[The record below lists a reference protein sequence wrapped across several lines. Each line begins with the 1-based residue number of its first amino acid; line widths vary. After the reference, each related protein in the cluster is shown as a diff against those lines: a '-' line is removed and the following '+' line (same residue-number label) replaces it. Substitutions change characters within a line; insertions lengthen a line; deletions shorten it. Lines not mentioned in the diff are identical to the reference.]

1 MKIKSIYKRVDI
13 LLVLTIILLFFL
25 YRLKEISYGLPFFF
39 NQDEI
44 AFQGSVLSSLSFL
57 TGYFEL
63 NYNPYYVSLLNLLII
78 LKTIFINEY
87 LINFITFDQIRT
99 KFFFNPELFLY
110 HGRLASLI
118 ITSVS
123 IFFLYLIFKK
133 LKINILIYGILLITF
148 ATSMEA
154 FNVSTLMS
162 KNSSNLLIY
171 LIQLYYLIKYSIKLE
186 NFSVKSY
193 IIFSLLGSF
202 AWGVNYWPAFVSI
215 LAVIYLHYAKFRFS
229 KINYLFLFG
238 VIFIILGPIL
248 NSFFTNYP
256 PIDHLLPDKDLE
268 KFEIST
274 YLTTF
279 FKDFIESFKIIYVT
293 EKNIILLF
301 LITPFFLLNKKTKFK
316 KEFLIIT
323 SLIFLPILLFS
334 VGDDLPPQLRF
345 FPGIICIVSI
355 LTALSFNELYKLN
368 YKYLTFVLILS
379 NFYFIFE
386 NIKMYIKIDN
396 VVSKKHSFF
405 NFNNDINKD
414 RSKILYMVDLNIQE
428 SLKQNLYYVELY
440 ENDLI
445 KKNDSTKNYLN
456 NIKKKIKKLE
466 NLNSIIIDHQSIKK
480 DIVYFNYTFFPIRD
494 LKSFFDYIR
503 KDFEYIVIEESQPF
517 YLSDKYIQKE
527 IRSYVKENFL
537 LDRIQFEEE
546 KIFLRN
552 QQAVIHYY
560 IGSLS
565 RFDMTD
571 NIFNDE
577 LEIIYGTN
585 YSLYKI
591 R

>member
-1 MKIKSIYKRVDI
+1 M
-13 LLVLTIILLFFL
+13 
-25 YRLKEISYGLPFFF
+25 
-39 NQDEI
+39 
-44 AFQGSVLSSLSFL
+44 
-57 TGYFEL
+57 
-63 NYNPYYVSLLNLLII
+63 
-78 LKTIFINEY
+78 
-87 LINFITFDQIRT
+87 
-99 KFFFNPELFLY
+99 
-110 HGRLASLI
+110 
-118 ITSVS
+118 
-123 IFFLYLIFKK
+123 
-133 LKINILIYGILLITF
+133 
-148 ATSMEA
+148 
-154 FNVSTLMS
+154 
-162 KNSSNLLIY
+162 
-171 LIQLYYLIKYSIKLE
+171 
-186 NFSVKSY
+186 
-193 IIFSLLGSF
+193 
-202 AWGVNYWPAFVSI
+202 
-215 LAVIYLHYAKFRFS
+215 
-229 KINYLFLFG
+229 
-238 VIFIILGPIL
+238 
-248 NSFFTNYP
+248 
-256 PIDHLLPDKDLE
+256 
-268 KFEIST
+268 
-274 YLTTF
+274 
-279 FKDFIESFKIIYVT
+279 
-293 EKNIILLF
+293 LF

-334 VGDDLPPQLRF
+334 IGDDLPPQLRF

-355 LTALSFNELYKLN
+355 LTGLSFNELYKLN

-445 KKNDSTKNYLN
+445 KKNDSTKNYLD

-537 LDRIQFEEE
+537 LDLIQFEEE

-560 IGSLS
+560 VGSLS